1 MSGAAI
7 VAAANQ
13 LTVLYADTSPDAPG
27 ALQGVL
33 AKISRLA
40 PGGALDDPIPA
51 LVAERFRIEADAA
64 ASIEENDDK
73 WGAAILDKANKLQEP
88 LENQIADN
96 VASSPAGLCGQLWLL
111 RELIVANGQNDRD
124 ERIFRSLLIG
134 IMQIGADADGGLRR
148 LG

>member
-1 MSGAAI
+1 MSAAAI
-7 VAAANQ
+7 AAAAKQ
-13 LTVLYADTSPDAPG
+13 LTVLHADTSPDAPG

-73 WGAAILDKANKLQEP
+73 WSAAILDKANELQEP

-96 VASSPAGLCGQLWLL
+96 VASSPAGLCAQLWLL

-134 IMQIGADADGGLRR
+134 IMQIGADADGG
-148 LG
+148 

>member
-1 MSGAAI
+1 MSAAAI

-13 LTVLYADTSPDAPG
+13 LTVLHADTSPDAPG

-64 ASIEENDDK
+64 ASIEENDDDK

-96 VASSPAGLCGQLWLL
+96 VASSPAGLCAQLWLL

-134 IMQIGADADGGLRR
+134 IMQIGADADGG
-148 LG
+148 